1 VDPKEPGYT
10 VLVVPD
16 SGEGKV
22 RQVVLTK
29 RSIRKWGMVASLT
42 IGLLLTATIL
52 LIFNLGRLSA
62 YGRLQDENLT
72 LRREL
77 GQMERQIQEA
87 EELLG
92 RFRVYDAQ
100 LRDVLSEEILPGF
113 GPLTPEEMKVLGLD
127 EDLGGADWPGADGE
141 PMEEISGENI
151 RPADIQ
157 PVGMWASEVQ
167 GRLDLILRLMEQTEP
182 RVAVVAEELEVL
194 SSLRSAFPQIWPV
207 KGKLTSGY
215 GYRRSPISRTRKVH
229 RGIDVAAARGT
240 PVYAV
245 APGLIHT
252 ARYTSGYGR
261 IVVIDHGY
269 GVKTRYAHNS
279 SLMVRQGQRV
289 EAGDL
294 ISTVG
299 STGQSTGP
307 HLHFELLIDDQAV
320 DPLDYLPR

>member
-1 VDPKEPGYT
+1 VDEQKPGYT

-22 RQVVLTK
+22 RQVALS
-29 RSIRKWGMVASLT
+29 RRAIRRWGIVASTT
-42 IGLLLTATIL
+42 IGLLLSAAIL
-52 LIFNLGRLSA
+52 LVFNLGRLTAHSRVQA
-62 YGRLQDENLT
+62 ENLT
-72 LRREL
+72 LRMEL

-100 LRDVLSEEILPGF
+100 LRDVISEEILPGV
-113 GPLTPEEMKVLGLD
+113 GPLTPEEMAELGLD
-127 EDLGGADWPGADGE
+127 EDFGEDAWPGSEGE
-141 PMEEISGENI
+141 PMEELSGERI
-151 RPADIQ
+151 RPEDIQ

-182 RVAVVAEELEVL
+182 RVAKVAEELEDI
-194 SSLRSAFPQIWPV
+194 SSLRSAFPQVWPV

-215 GYRRSPISRTRKVH
+215 GYRRSPISRKRKIH

-245 APGLIHT
+245 APGVIET
-252 ARYTSGYGR
+252 ARYNSGYGR
-261 IVVIDHGY
+261 IVVNEHGHS
-269 GVKTRYAHNS
+269 VKTRYAHNS

-294 ISTVG
+294 IATVG

-307 HLHFELLIDDQAV
+307 HLHFELLIDGQAV